1 MAWKKWEGVAWQPM
15 VGMQRTSVVFL
26 YQHSISFFWSM
37 LPPPLYAGLV
47 GLSVIVLCS
56 SLVGGRG
63 DGVQSRL
70 GHLEVPSLEEYLAGR
85 QEDRKLLKL
94 IHFDTLSWRDYLF
107 LSLTNPE
114 LPWFLIILIV
124 NCWDY
129 LFKKNTNLF
138 LAALGLG
145 CCTQPFSSCRVEGRP
160 LFVLVHGPL
169 IAVVVSLVA
178 EHRL

>member
-1 MAWKKWEGVAWQPM
+1 M

-56 SLVGGRG
+56 SLVGERR

-70 GHLEVPSLEEYLAGR
+70 GHLEVPYLEEYLAGR

-94 IHFDTLSWRDYLF
+94 IHSDTL
-107 LSLTNPE
+107 P
-114 LPWFLIILIV
+114 
-124 NCWDY
+124 
-129 LFKKNTNLF
+129 
-138 LAALGLG
+138 
-145 CCTQPFSSCRVEGRP
+145 
-160 LFVLVHGPL
+160 
-169 IAVVVSLVA
+169 
-178 EHRL
+178 